1 MQKKPVFLN
10 IMYERTEEISL
21 VFKLIIATSYFL
33 LLPQPPLQNCGR
45 NIELIFD
52 DFDLVTN
59 IYLQSV
65 KIYFLYQIEFL
76 FLFDRDVYFSEFL
89 MI

>member
-33 LLPQPPLQNCGR
+33 LLPQPPLQNGGR